1 MFVSDN
7 SRAGHKSGT
16 GLVIFVESTAAN
28 RICVKNRESRKIR
41 EGMPAT
47 VPALLRCAILQ
58 VPFNLGTESSISRA
72 VNATEELKFACPMCH
87 QNLVCGSDA
96 VGLQIECPTC
106 FKTIVV
112 PKSTS
117 MTTTKL
123 ILQRRHIRARHS
135 RPAERLHL
143 QRLQRLAGFG

>member
-1 MFVSDN
+1 MYP
-7 SRAGHKSGT
+7 RAGYKPGT

-47 VPALLRCAILQ
+47 APALLRCAILQ

-72 VNATEELKFACPMCH
+72 VNATEELRFACPICH

-96 VGLQIECPTC
+96 AGMQIECPTC
-106 FKTIVV
+106 FKTITV

-123 ILQRRHIRARHS
+123 ILQSRHTKVRHN
-135 RPAERLHL
+135 RVAERQHL
-143 QRLQRLAGFG
+143 ERLQRLAGFG